1 MEKLIIR
8 DMKEDDIPFI
18 LEIEQISFSTPW
30 SRESFL
36 NELYE
41 KYALSKVAVY
51 EENVIGYICADYQ
64 HHEAHIL
71 NLAVHPDFR
80 RRGVATLLMHEA
92 MMELKKKGCVFL
104 YLKVRASNTDAQN
117 FYEIFGFKVES
128 VRKKY
133 YGDPDEDALQLMAR
147 L

>member
-1 MEKLIIR
+1 MDKLIVR
-8 DMKEDDIPFI
+8 DMQEDDIPSI

-36 NELYE
+36 NQLYE
-41 KYALSKVAVY
+41 KYALSKVAVF

-64 HHEAHIL
+64 HHKAHML

-80 RRGVATLLMHEA
+80 RRGVATLLMHA
-92 MMELKKKGCVFL
+92 AIRELKKKGSVFL
-104 YLKVRASNTDAQN
+104 YLKVRASNTNAQK
-117 FYEIFGFKVES
+117 FYESFGFNVES

-133 YGDPDEDALQLMAR
+133 YGDPDEDALEMMAR